1 MLVCIYGIIKY
12 IVWYTSD
19 HVNDDDVDIA
29 IATMLESFINSQK
42 HSVKMALR
50 RTFRSYM
57 VRPED
62 NYSLI
67 LYRVW

>member
-1 MLVCIYGIIKY
+1 MKS
-12 IVWYTSD
+12 SD

-67 LYRVW
+67 LY